1 MAIMGSACVR
11 CAMPTALEEPRQLV
25 SRKQPSPDVGEHDAM
40 LGIEE
45 FDQSGPARR
54 KKLRPE
60 GGWLAPDEPS
70 SGLHRRETA
79 ALADELV
86 GVHRDEQ
93 PIILLGEHDLDTLR
107 QLTDRHY
114 VMDAGLRIATGA
126 TTHVLADPAVRRAY
140 QGQPS
145 AGRLA
150 R

>member
-1 MAIMGSACVR
+1 
-11 CAMPTALEEPRQLV
+11 
-25 SRKQPSPDVGEHDAM
+25 M

-54 KKLRPE
+54 NRLRSE
-60 GGWLAPDEPS
+60 GDVLAPDEPS
-70 SGLHRRETA
+70 SGFPRRETA
-79 ALADELV
+79 ALADELA

-93 PIILLGEHDLDTLR
+93 AIILLAEHDLETLR

-114 VMDAGLRIATGA
+114 VMDAGLRIATGPA
-126 TTHVLADPAVRRAY
+126 HSLADPEVRRAY

-145 AGRLA
+145 AGGLA